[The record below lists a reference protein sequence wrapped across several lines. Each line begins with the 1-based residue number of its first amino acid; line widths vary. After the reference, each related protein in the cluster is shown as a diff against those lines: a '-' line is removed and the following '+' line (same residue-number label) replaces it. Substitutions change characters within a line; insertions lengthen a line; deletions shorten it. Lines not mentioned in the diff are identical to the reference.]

1 VPATGEYLNGRVLF
15 EMQHVLPAV
24 SRIIDTLDCS
34 FGRINLP
41 QKLDRNKMGS
51 QSQSNSAD
59 DLEGLITA
67 SNLFKTAAVLNA
79 VRY

>member
-1 VPATGEYLNGRVLF
+1 VPATGEYLNGRVLI

-41 QKLDRNKMGS
+41 QKLDRKMGS